1 MQDKII
7 SQMLDSLRSSGLAPE
22 QRFQLCLLILAWV
35 KVSAKKAIPEELRLT
50 PKLLDDPSKTREA
63 LALFGGDIGEDIRIP
78 DGIRPTFELALRL
91 SEAGVLQQLD
101 AADAIC
107 ALDSR
112 YFSEG
117 ALPPEVATLLV
128 ALSRI
133 APGDSV
139 YTPWDTGGQLAARAA
154 RTAANVFLEV
164 PPRWPIAA
172 FVSILQDK
180 PFESRFSDP
189 IRNPSAVENG
199 KPRKFD
205 VAVSCPPFGLR
216 YDADVAQQDWFGR
229 FPEQTSSGAVLAI
242 RHLLSQARRRVV
254 VATSHAVLFS
264 GGVEQQLREDLVR
277 KGIVEAVIDLPSGVF
292 TTTNIPFAI
301 LVLDPAGGHDNIRFI
316 NADSQEYRE
325 PVSKARSR
333 LINLDGLVELVFNE
347 VETENTAVVASS
359 DVLKQEALLLVGR
372 YLLPAAKKRVLQL
385 IRNRDC
391 RLLGELV
398 FTVRPMPTI
407 TATQDSIEA
416 REIGAADLPPFGY
429 ITTPGRFV
437 LIDRLVSS
445 NNAKQFL
452 RPLDLVLIIKGS
464 VGKLGIVPKEVPPPG
479 PGGWVA
485 GQSAIVL
492 RSNESVIDPR
502 AMAVQLRSELG
513 QEVLKFATTGATI
526 PLIPLKML
534 LKLPIF
540 VPDRET
546 VQKAVDALEQE
557 TKLQREIDRLHQA
570 QTEFAKDLW
579 TL

>member
-429 ITTPGRFV
+429 ITTPGRSV

-502 AMAVQLRSELG
+502 AMAVQLRSEIG
-513 QEVLKFATTGATI
+513 QDVLKFATTGATI

>member
-7 SQMLDSLRSSGLAPE
+7 SQMFDSLRSSGLAPE

-429 ITTPGRFV
+429 ITTPGRSV
-437 LIDRLVSS
+437 LIDRLVSG

-502 AMAVQLRSELG
+502 AMAVQLRSKLG

>member
-7 SQMLDSLRSSGLAPE
+7 SQMFDSLRSSGLAPE

-229 FPEQTSSGAVLAI
+229 FPEQTSSGAVLSI

-429 ITTPGRFV
+429 ITTPGRSV
-437 LIDRLVSS
+437 LIDRLVSG

-502 AMAVQLRSELG
+502 AMAVQLRSKLG

-570 QTEFAKDLW
+570 QTEIAKDLW

>member
-7 SQMLDSLRSSGLAPE
+7 SQMFDSLRSSGLAPE

-63 LALFGGDIGEDIRIP
+63 LALFGGDIGGDIRIP

-391 RLLGELV
+391 RLLRELV
-398 FTVRPMPTI
+398 FTVRPMPTT

-429 ITTPGRFV
+429 ITTPGRSV

-502 AMAVQLRSELG
+502 AMAVQLRSKLG

>member
-429 ITTPGRFV
+429 ITTPGRSV